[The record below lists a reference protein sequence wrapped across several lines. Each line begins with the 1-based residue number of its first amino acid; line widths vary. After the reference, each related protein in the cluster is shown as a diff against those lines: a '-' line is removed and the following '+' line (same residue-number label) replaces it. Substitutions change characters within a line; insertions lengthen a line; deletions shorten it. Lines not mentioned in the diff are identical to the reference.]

1 MRNNNEDEL
10 KQVPTNKQGD
20 EPGEF
25 GTTPEPLTGDK
36 FWNRIKW
43 LHEKGL
49 HKGDYQEYE
58 KPYYNLN
65 KGSHYYVLD
74 DPKKSTI
81 KCLSCPIKHGGV
93 LEAHLLTR
101 YTLKEGVLYL
111 DGEAIN
117 KTPEDFHLGA

>member
-1 MRNNNEDEL
+1 MSRNNEEESL
-10 KQVPTNKQGD
+10 PKIPTNRQDDQPDEFKEPEALHGD
-20 EPGEF
+20 A
-25 GTTPEPLTGDK
+25 

-65 KGSHYYVLD
+65 KGGHYYVLD
-74 DPKKSTI
+74 DPKRKTI
-81 KCLSCPIKHGGV
+81 RCISCPIKHGGL

-101 YTLKEGVLYL
+101 YRLHEGILYF
-111 DGEAIN
+111 DEKPIN
-117 KTPEDFHLGA
+117 SLPENFTPGA